1 MAYKAGVI
9 GSASYLMNPVVQILR
24 GRVFYA
30 TLPSDEAACSR
41 ILPNNLDFAAGFL
54 SGGGGGSQ

>member
-9 GSASYLMNPVVQILR
+9 GSVSYLMNPVVQILR

-30 TLPSDEAACSR
+30 TLPSDEAESIAFSISCRMISIR
-41 ILPNNLDFAAGFL
+41 
-54 SGGGGGSQ
+54 GGIFGCCRR